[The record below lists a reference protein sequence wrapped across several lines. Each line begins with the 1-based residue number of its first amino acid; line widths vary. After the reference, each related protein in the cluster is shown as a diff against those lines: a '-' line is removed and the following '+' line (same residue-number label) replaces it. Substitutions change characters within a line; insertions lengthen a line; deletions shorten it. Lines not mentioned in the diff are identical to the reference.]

1 MLRNVAEAG
10 LDRKMVSL
18 FLFPS
23 FPSQHCGCGLHL
35 GHHLV
40 QETIPVRP
48 NLWPIGRHVGPN
60 LNEDTPVEDITQ
72 F

>member
-1 MLRNVAEAG
+1 MLRNVAETG
-10 LDRKMVSL
+10 LLRKMVSL

-23 FPSQHCGCGLHL
+23 FPSQHYGCL
-35 GHHLV
+35 HLV
-40 QETIPVRP
+40 QDTILVGP